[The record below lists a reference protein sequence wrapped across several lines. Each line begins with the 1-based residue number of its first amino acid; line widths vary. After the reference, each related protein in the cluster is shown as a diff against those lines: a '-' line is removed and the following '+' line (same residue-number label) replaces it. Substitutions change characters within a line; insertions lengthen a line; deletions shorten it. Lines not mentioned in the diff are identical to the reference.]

1 MVKLLPE
8 YGEKVPGYDVRVL
21 NEREARAAAAILFVG
36 AFLGLTNGVMLGT
49 AKFSQYFVTFF
60 AIDFTIRIIQPRY
73 APSLL
78 LGRFF
83 VQNQTPEYVG
93 AAQKRF
99 AWILGFVLAWP
110 MFYYLVIHFEPNP
123 LKVFVCLICMALLFF
138 EAAFSICLGCKLF
151 NLIYALSAYPIGAYS
166 DTFGKKKI
174 ITIGFGV
181 AALAS
186 LAFAYARDLPTLIGA
201 FVLYGVYIAIEDTVP
216 RAYMADLAGE
226 HEKGTVIGAYHTVF
240 GVFVL
245 PASVIAGWLWQTH
258 SLELA
263 FLYAAAMN
271 ALALVTMLFVPDHK

>member
-1 MVKLLPE
+1 MWKWLGE

-60 AIDFTIRIIQPRY
+60 AIDFTLRILQPRY

-99 AWILGFVLAWP
+99 AWALGFIIAWP

-123 LKVFVCLICMALLFF
+123 LKVLVCLICMALLFF
-138 EAAFSICLGCKLF
+138 ESAFSICLGCKIF
-151 NLIYALSAYPIGAYS
+151 NLIKKEKATHCPGDVCEMKIKEPIQRFNPLQKLILAA
-166 DTFGKKKI
+166 TV
-174 ITIGFGV
+174 V
-181 AALAS
+181 AM
-186 LAFAYARDLPTLIGA
+186 
-201 FVLYGVYIAIEDTVP
+201 LYGIYG
-216 RAYMADLAGE
+216 YMVKLPDR
-226 HEKGTVIGAYHTVF
+226 TP
-240 GVFVL
+240 FVKKMK
-245 PASVIAGWLWQTH
+245 
-258 SLELA
+258 ELFMSQEA
-263 FLYAAAMN
+263 LDKAEYDKAMEEFDN
-271 ALALVTMLFVPDHK
+271 DDDF